1 MNSGANFA
9 YPLERPSAAYML
21 SNEIDASNRCL
32 MQQVAAVDAE
42 RRGNRNFHFDEM
54 ATLEQR
60 VRKQFNMQRGLVSN
74 AQPMMTR
81 GHHDHLLAVPSCD
94 CDWCHSRTTGR
105 PHRHRD
111 DAANR
116 HRSKHPPATP
126 PPGKMYKSKSDE
138 TLSTISSHAH
148 QQQCQL
154 GAREQNCADAAK
166 SRLSHRQAREKHE
179 KRQEGCKKVPAN
191 RGQDGRS
198 VRAKTP
204 EVYLEGGELHNDN
217 AVVVPANV
225 REWLIKQNGRE
236 NSGKSAIAN
245 KCKYSEVYDL

>member
-1 MNSGANFA
+1 MNSAANFA

-21 SNEIDASNRCL
+21 SNEIDAANRCL
-32 MQQVAAVDAE
+32 MQQVTAGDAE
-42 RRGNRNFHFDEM
+42 RRCFDRNFHFDEM

-74 AQPMMTR
+74 AQPMMR
-81 GHHDHLLAVPSCD
+81 GHEHLPAVPSCN
-94 CDWCHSRTTGR
+94 CEWCHSRTTGR
-105 PHRHRD
+105 SHRHRD

-116 HRSKHPPATP
+116 HHSKHPPATP

-148 QQQCQL
+148 QQQCQF
-154 GAREQNCADAAK
+154 GAREQDCADVVK
-166 SRLSHRQAREKHE
+166 SRISHRRAKEKHD
-179 KRQEGCKKVPAN
+179 KRQEGYRKMPIN

-217 AVVVPANV
+217 AVIVPANV

-236 NSGKSAIAN
+236 NTGKSAVAN